1 MSLVSNLEKAFT
13 ISPASKPLDAQLR
26 VVHFG
31 PLGGE
36 GTMDIMKGAYENGKH
51 VEMKEV
57 GYESVDGVRIDFRE
71 TGESWKWRRC
81 CVDGLIVG
89 VGEGGFMDV
98 EVVEKGNEAVSVV
111 IDQV

>member
-36 GTMDIMKGAYENGKH
+36 DTMEIMNAAYENGKH
-51 VEMKEV
+51 VEMKEM
-57 GYESVDGVRIDFRE
+57 GYESVDGVMIAFRE

-89 VGEGGFMDV
+89 IEEGGFMDV
-98 EVVEKGNEAVSVV
+98 EIVGKGNEAVCVV